1 MVRALLIWL
10 LAFALPLQGT
20 AAAAMVLCG
29 AHHHERVDV
38 AAVNTADAVAA
49 VAAVA
54 APSQVSHREHGLAV
68 PAGAHGHAEAP
79 GDAASASDGIAAA
92 QPPQCSVCAACCS
105 PAAIHEPSLEL
116 PVPEPAGTHFA
127 ALAPKVAP
135 YADGGP
141 ERPPRAALA

>member
-10 LAFALPLQGT
+10 LAFALPLQGA

-29 AHHHERVDV
+29 VHHHERVDL

-49 VAAVA
+49 VAA
-54 APSQVSHREHGLAV
+54 PSQVSQREHLLAA
-68 PAGAHGHAEAP
+68 PAGAAGTHGHAEAP
-79 GDAASASDGIAAA
+79 GDAAAASDGFAAA
-92 QPPQCSVCAACCS
+92 QPNKCSVCAACCS

-127 ALAPKVAP
+127 TLAPKVAP

-141 ERPPRAALA
+141 ERPPRAVLA